1 MAKKKT
7 AKKTNSELFSSILY
21 IVIGLLLVIFR
32 SQTLGWAMTVA
43 GAFFIISGVL
53 DVIKKNYT
61 GGGVS
66 LVIGIA
72 ILVLGWLAAKIVLLV
87 LGVLIAI
94 KGVVTL
100 AEVLKSKKPKAL
112 DIVYPALTVVI
123 GLSLAFGNGLDILI
137 VITGILLAI
146 DGGLGLMAS
155 LKKK

>member
-1 MAKKKT
+1 
-7 AKKTNSELFSSILY
+7 
-21 IVIGLLLVIFR
+21 
-32 SQTLGWAMTVA
+32 MTVA

-94 KGVVTL
+94 KGIVTL